1 MTRTDTSFVSGE
13 PCIAYDQAGEGDIV
27 LFLHWVDG
35 NRSNWQ
41 DQSRAFVRNYHAA
54 AWDARDYG
62 ASDDYAGP
70 LDFGD
75 FARDIVRLLDHLGA
89 ATAHIA
95 GLSMGGQV
103 ALDLAARFP
112 DRIKTLSLSGTR
124 ASFVQRTEAEWD
136 EIVLLREKPLV

>member
-1 MTRTDTSFVSGE
+1 MTRSDTTFVSGE

-27 LFLHWVDG
+27 LFLHWIG
-35 NRSNWQ
+35 GIRSNWR

-62 ASDDYAGP
+62 GSDDYAGP

-89 ATAHIA
+89 ATAHIV
-95 GLSMGGQV
+95 GLSMGG
-103 ALDLAARFP
+103 ADRARPCGAFSRS
-112 DRIKTLSLSGTR
+112 DQD
-124 ASFVQRTEAEWD
+124 ADFVRHARQFRP
-136 EIVLLREKPLV
+136 KN

>member
-1 MTRTDTSFVSGE
+1 MTRADTTFVPGE

-27 LFLHWVDG
+27 LFLHWIG
-35 NRSNWQ
+35 GIRSNWR

-75 FARDIVRLLDHLGA
+75 FASDIVRLLDHLGA

-95 GLSMGGQV
+95 GLSMGGG
-103 ALDLAARFP
+103 RS
-112 DRIKTLSLSGTR
+112 R
-124 ASFVQRTEAEWD
+124 
-136 EIVLLREKPLV
+136 

>member
-1 MTRTDTSFVSGE
+1 MTRADTTFVPGE

-54 AWDARDYG
+54 AWAARDYG

-89 ATAHIA
+89 ATAHIV
-95 GLSMGGQV
+95 GLSMWGGRSRSTLRRVFQIGSRRCLK
-103 ALDLAARFP
+103 AGKRQTISH
-112 DRIKTLSLSGTR
+112 RLSLKR
-124 ASFVQRTEAEWD
+124 
-136 EIVLLREKPLV
+136 